1 MGQNVTLTKALVASS
16 ANCICLSQTGTGG
29 VSLAINGANAVAG
42 QAGMFSTPPTSAVLD
57 TQRRVLISSGGDDRG
72 ITFTVYGYSD
82 SAAPINSTVTGTN
95 GATVATPIDFASVYR
110 VVPSGN
116 TASTVTVGTNAIGS
130 TPWVLANRHVT
141 PTMIGLA
148 MEFPSGSAT
157 ASAEYTLDPITAPI
171 PSPIAGGAP
180 AAAYAPNSPNPNI
193 NTVTGLS
200 AVSAYA
206 DAVVQDT
213 ITAWRLTVTSGTGTA
228 QLSGQQA
235 GIAQG

>member
-1 MGQNVTLTKALVASS
+1 MGQNVTLTKALAASS
-16 ANCICLSQTGTGG
+16 ANCICLSQAGTAG
-29 VSLAINGANAVAG
+29 VSLTINGANAVAG
-42 QAGMFSTPPTSAVLD
+42 QAGMFATPPASAVLD
-57 TQRRVLISSGGDDRG
+57 TQRRVLITSAGNDSA
-72 ITFTVYGYSD
+72 ITFTVYGYND
-82 SAAPINSTVTGTN
+82 AGAPINSTVTGSN
-95 GATVATPIDFASVYR
+95 GSTVATPIDFASVYK

-116 TASTVTVGTNAIGS
+116 TASTVTVGTNTTGS

-148 MEFPSGSAT
+148 LEFPSGSVT
-157 ASAEYTLDPITAPI
+157 ASAEYTDDPVTAPI

-180 AAAYAPNSPNPNI
+180 AAAYAPNSPNPNVNI
-193 NTVTGLS
+193 VTGLS
-200 AVSAYA
+200 AASAYA

-213 ITAWRLTVTSGTGTA
+213 VYAWRLTVTSGTGTA